1 LSILGMNYQNLLLHV
16 QIIPLHNHYIYH
28 LLNNKHN
35 LSTIKMISFLDK
47 HFIMIAFNFKT
58 NYKNVIL
65 IVIQSSMP
73 KINIPK

>member
-1 LSILGMNYQNLLLHV
+1 
-16 QIIPLHNHYIYH
+16 
-28 LLNNKHN
+28 

-58 NYKNVIL
+58 NYENVIL

-73 KINIPK
+73 QNKYLKIKHN

>member
-1 LSILGMNYQNLLLHV
+1 
-16 QIIPLHNHYIYH
+16 
-28 LLNNKHN
+28 

-73 KINIPK
+73 TINIPK

>member
-1 LSILGMNYQNLLLHV
+1 
-16 QIIPLHNHYIYH
+16 
-28 LLNNKHN
+28 
-35 LSTIKMISFLDK
+35 
-47 HFIMIAFNFKT
+47 MIAFNFKT